1 MQSAHV
7 IASNYV
13 LSLLLLLLLV
23 RTTDG
28 TPATTPG
35 NVEGD
40 SCDVD
45 GDATRALASVSD
57 GRGREESRVELRFG
71 VVGVWLD

>member
-1 MQSAHV
+1 M
-7 IASNYV
+7 
-13 LSLLLLLLLV
+13 LSLLLLLLLLV

-57 GRGREESRVELRFG
+57 GRGREESRVELRS
-71 VVGVWLD
+71 VL